1 MPLTT
6 LKVSNFVD
14 DSVTVGKLSAT
25 GTASSSTYLRGD
37 NSWQALSGLSGLYNA
52 STQTDYTVTVASSK
66 FVIDGV
72 SQATLTLTEGYTYMF
87 DVSDSSVATHI
98 LRFATAADAAG
109 STEYT
114 YGVKAL
120 GTPGSAGAKVFFTV
134 PIGAPGLFYYCTAHA
149 SMGGTANTSVQ
160 STKTA
165 GDVWVDDGRFYLAL
179 TNTAAVRNGV
189 WVSAATML
197 GGNEDT
203 GTYFG
208 TSNSGAVVGRTGG
221 YNQAFNSTAWTVLP
235 DATGKLAYIWYGACA
250 GTFDA
255 GLMFSGAHWNGS
267 STEYTV
273 DQTAEWDGSTWT
285 AGNTFTTGRSS
296 AVGFGTQSA
305 AMLCGGTT
313 SGVGSTTNK
322 VDTYDGTCWS
332 VESTLTTGRMLPCGG
347 GTSALGIVGG
357 GANSSGTLLSS
368 IELWSG
374 TAWSAGNSFTT
385 ARYSACNPGI
395 GSSTSFI
402 ISGGDTFYGSGGYT
416 ANTQVYDSTTW
427 STGNNQIA
435 ARSNAAGGGGTNTGI
450 IAGGSQGGNYTPY
463 ITQTQ
468 LYEVVQTTFP
478 VA

>member
-1 MPLTT
+1 MQLTT
-6 LKVSNFVD
+6 LKASNFVD
-14 DSVTVGKLSAT
+14 DSVTVGKLSTT

-37 NSWQALSGLSGLYNA
+37 NTWQALSGLSGLYSA
-52 STQTDYTVTVASSK
+52 STQTDYTVTVAGSK

-87 DVSDSSVATHI
+87 DVSDSSVASHI

-109 STEYT
+109 STEYI

-134 PIGAPGLFYYCTAHA
+134 PVGAPGLFYYCTAHG
-149 SMGGTANTSVQ
+149 SMGGTANTSAAT
-160 STKTA
+160 TKTA
-165 GDVWVDDGRFYLAL
+165 GDMWIDDGRFYLAL
-179 TNTAAVRNGV
+179 NNTAALNSGV

-197 GGNEDT
+197 GGNNDT

-208 TSNSGAVVGRTGG
+208 TSNSGAAVGRYTD
-221 YNQAFNSTAWTVLP
+221 NQAFNSTSWIVMP
-235 DATGKLAYIWYGACA
+235 VATGKLSYIWFGACA

-255 GLMFSGAHWNGS
+255 GLMFSGAHWTGS
-267 STEYTV
+267 ATEYTV
-273 DQTAEWDGSTWT
+273 DQTAEWDGSAWT
-285 AGNTFTTGRSS
+285 ASNTFTTGRSS

-332 VESTLTTGRMLPCGG
+332 VESTLTTARNLPCGG
-347 GTSALGIVGG
+347 GTSALGIVAGG
-357 GANSSGTLLSS
+357 VNASSTLQSS

-374 TAWSAGNSFTT
+374 TAWSAGNGFTT

-402 ISGGDTFYGSGGYT
+402 ISGGDTVYGTGGYT

-427 STGNNQIA
+427 TTGNDQVA

-450 IAGGSQGGNYTPY
+450 IAGGSQGGVYAPY

-468 LYEVVQTTFP
+468 LYEVVHTEFIGN
-478 VA
+478 